1 MVAGSSEMKA
11 RTARS
16 RAKPATK
23 PKSSGSLATYQAKRD
38 FSITSEPKARR
49 GPARGDRFVV
59 QKHDARR
66 LHYDLRL
73 ELDGVLKSW
82 AVTRGPSLVP
92 GERRLAVHTE
102 DHPLQYLA
110 FEGAIPKGEYGG
122 GTMIV
127 WDRGH
132 WTPEGDPRAA
142 YAKGHLAFTLD
153 GERLKGRWHLIRTKP
168 RGGKEQW
175 LLLKS
180 DDGFARTAGEP
191 DFLEEHVTSVLS
203 GRTNADLAAA
213 GEVRSDHRV
222 RAEIR
227 GGAAP

>member
-1 MVAGSSEMKA
+1 MAKASEYRAKGVLKETLARDRPSRRRAAASGADVKA
-11 RTARS
+11 RASAEAPSTARRTGEEL
-16 RAKPATK
+16 RA
-23 PKSSGSLATYQAKRD
+23 YRERRD
-38 FSITSEPKARR
+38 FETSPEPKGRKGRAA
-49 GPARGDRFVV
+49 GARFVV

-110 FEGAIPKGEYGG
+110 FEGAIPKGQYGG

-127 WDRGH
+127 WDRGR
-132 WTPEGDPRAA
+132 WTPEGDPRAG

-153 GERLKGRWHLIRTKP
+153 GERLGGRWHLIRTKP
-168 RGGKEQW
+168 RGGKEQ
-175 LLLKS
+175 
-180 DDGFARTAGEP
+180 
-191 DFLEEHVTSVLS
+191 
-203 GRTNADLAAA
+203 
-213 GEVRSDHRV
+213 
-222 RAEIR
+222 
-227 GGAAP
+227 